1 MLMRATSE
9 GIHSS
14 INIGYLKSRL
24 ILLTFQRTL
33 SLSERRGDACIHYPE
48 RRKSRRFHKIY
59 FIGNRRYTSSAIE
72 DILIGQSKYIFSEN
86 GMVSSNCPKPGFALL
101 MYKQLTSEQR
111 YTISVLLRRK
121 CTKKEIAHAI
131 GVSNSTITR
140 ELRRNSSSRGVYK
153 WDKAQRQAEKR
164 KRQMPGNR
172 SIKPFVR
179 EMAIGLLKQRQWSPE
194 QISGYL
200 ARM

>member
-1 MLMRATSE
+1 MKNTAEVCLSGRRRKASWERTWGRESDKQCKKRKE
-9 GIHSS
+9 ETEIS
-14 INIGYLKSRL
+14 SRL
-24 ILLTFQRTL
+24 V
-33 SLSERRGDACIHYPE
+33 
-48 RRKSRRFHKIY
+48 
-59 FIGNRRYTSSAIE
+59 N
-72 DILIGQSKYIFSEN
+72 
-86 GMVSSNCPKPGFALL
+86 FALL

-111 YTISVLLRRK
+111 YTISVLQQRK

-179 EMAIGLLKQRQWSPE
+179 EMAIGLLKQRQWSPRHHKWCSFWCCRI
-194 QISGYL
+194 QHFLLYG
-200 ARM
+200 